1 MSEEQIRTGL
11 WKKEGQKGSFYSGK
25 VTIDGQ
31 PFFVNL
37 YKNDRKESE
46 NHPDLN
52 LILKP
57 AGDAQKAKAAPQRQA
72 PSIDDLDLPF

>member
-25 VTIDGQ
+25 VVIDGVT
-31 PFFVNL
+31 FWANL

-57 AGDAQKAKAAPQRQA
+57 AGDAPKAKAAPQRQA
-72 PSIDDLDLPF
+72 DPVDDIPW